1 MLEAIFELGDKFGHF
16 LTLFALSRCQFGTP
30 CRFLFICG
38 MVFALIRRILIVQSE
53 NYATNKGKTT
63 WGAKVTQTWG
73 VIGCSKPNFSF
84 IYSINLSIACNELML
99 KQEWENENIY
109 LNICWHVCV
118 RNVTLFIAK
127 IEPKLVQSKLSREKG
142 AFGAINA

>member
-1 MLEAIFELGDKFGHF
+1 MHCCIGLMIPKRYNHFMYVSFMLEAIFELGDKFGHF

-99 KQEWENENIY
+99 KQEWENENKMKTSI
-109 LNICWHVCV
+109 
-118 RNVTLFIAK
+118 
-127 IEPKLVQSKLSREKG
+127 
-142 AFGAINA
+142 